1 VDDLQSR
8 AAFAHT
14 LADKAGEV
22 LRRYFRTSIGFDDKD
37 DASPVTIADREA
49 EAVMREA
56 LAQAFPEDGI
66 LGEEMGAE
74 RTDARYVWVL
84 DPIDGTKSFISG
96 KPLFGILI
104 GIATNSEDGAGRP
117 VFGIID
123 QPVTRERWAGGR
135 GMAATLNG
143 APQSSKATKPKL
155 ASALLYS
162 TSPYMFKGADRD
174 AFERLAARSKHPMFG
189 ADCYAYGLVASGF
202 ADLVCECDLKPYDW
216 CGPAAV
222 IEAAGGVITDW
233 SGQPLNLA
241 SDGRVLAAGNRL
253 LHGEAL
259 AVLNGRS

>member
-14 LADKAGEV
+14 LADTAGEI

-37 DASPVTIADREA
+37 DSSPVTIADREA
-49 EAVMREA
+49 EAAMRAEIVRR
-56 LAQAFPEDGI
+56 FPDDGI

-74 RTDARYVWVL
+74 HTDARYVWVL

-104 GIATNSEDGAGRP
+104 GIAEQGRAT
-117 VFGIID
+117 FGIID
-123 QPVTRERWAGGR
+123 QPVTRERWAGGH
-135 GMAATLNG
+135 GIAATLNG
-143 APQSSKATKPKL
+143 APQSSKATKRAL
-155 ASALLYS
+155 GSALLYS
-162 TSPYMFKGADRD
+162 TSPYMFQGADRD
-174 AFERLAARSKHPMFG
+174 AFERLAAKSKHPLFG

-216 CGPAAV
+216 CAPAAI

-233 SGQPLNLA
+233 SGQPLTLA
-241 SDGRVLAAGNRL
+241 CDGRVLAAGNAA
-253 LHGEAL
+253 LHREAL
-259 AVLNGRS
+259 NVLQGRG

>member
-1 VDDLQSR
+1 MDDLQSR

-14 LADKAGEV
+14 LADKAGDV

-56 LAQAFPEDGI
+56 LAAKFPDDGI
-66 LGEEMGAE
+66 LGEEMGAQH
-74 RTDARYVWVL
+74 TDARYVWVL

-104 GIATNSEDGAGRP
+104 GIAEAGRP
-117 VFGIID
+117 TFGIID
-123 QPVTRERWAGGR
+123 QPVTRERWAGGK
-135 GMAATLNG
+135 GIAATLNG
-143 APQSSKATKPKL
+143 APQSSRATKSKL

-174 AFERLAARSKHPMFG
+174 AFERLAAKSKHPLFG

-216 CGPAAV
+216 CAPAAI
-222 IEAAGGVITDW
+222 IEAAGGIITDW
-233 SGQPLNLA
+233 SGQPLTLKA
-241 SDGRVLAAGNRL
+241 DGRVLAAGNAA
-253 LHGEAL
+253 LHREAL
-259 AVLNGRS
+259 AVIQER